1 MTLLFTFHFKFYF
14 SGKVMVF
21 NTTFNNISVIL
32 WQSVLLVEET
42 GVPIEDH
49 WNCEFESCSWRDLLN
64 TTLCDKVCQWLAA
77 GWWFSPG
84 TPTSSTNK
92 TDRHNITEILLS
104 DIKHHNPNLAQVLVT
119 IFAFL
124 EILVITCESYCFS
137 FTKIK
142 KSKYLLTNHNN
153 DTHLWLSI
161 ANKFHPTLI
170 YC

>member
-1 MTLLFTFHFKFYF
+1 MPFTSITQGKKILYYGLHF
-14 SGKVMVF
+14 
-21 NTTFNNISVIL
+21 
-32 WQSVLLVEET
+32 
-42 GVPIEDH
+42 P
-49 WNCEFESCSWRDLLN
+49 
-64 TTLCDKVCQWLAA
+64 

-142 KSKYLLTNHNN
+142 KSK
-153 DTHLWLSI
+153 LSSS
-161 ANKFHPTLI
+161 NFFS
-170 YC
+170 